1 MNDLLKEG
9 PYEIKELT
17 REQKQALIDN
27 VLAAD
32 DDTEETWN
40 LEEPWYITNDPK
52 LDQIFDNRD
61 EDFWKKGK
69 EYPYPYAILIGGQTV
84 ECQYESITKDTANRL
99 GIFLER

>member
-1 MNDLLKEG
+1 MKDLLKEG
-9 PYEIKELT
+9 PYDIKKLT

-40 LEEPWYITNDPK
+40 LDEPWYISNNPM

-61 EDFWKKGK
+61 ECFWQKGE
-69 EYPYPYAILIGGQTV
+69 EYPYPYVILIGGQTI
-84 ECQYESITKDTANRL
+84 EYQYESITKDTANSL
-99 GIFLER
+99 GIFLSR

>member
-1 MNDLLKEG
+1 MNDLLKDG

-32 DDTEETWN
+32 DDEEETWN
-40 LEEPWYITNDPK
+40 LEEPWYITNNPK
-52 LDQIFDNRD
+52 LDQMWDGRD
-61 EDFWKKGK
+61 DFWARGE
-69 EYPYPYAILIGGQTV
+69 EYPFPYAILMGGQTV